1 LNSKVFFY
9 KSIGNTEDFETT
21 FEPHFTIHGFRYVEV
36 SGYPG
41 EPKMT
46 DIAGRVAH
54 SDTPI
59 NGHFESSHPMVNQL
73 AKNIVWGQRG
83 NFISVPTGCSQ
94 RDERTGWMGDA
105 GFFAHTS
112 VYNADVAAFYT
123 KWMRDV
129 REAQSTSGGFSD
141 VSPRIIDNSDGAP
154 AWGDA
159 GVIIPYI
166 VWRMYGDLQ
175 IIEDNY
181 KAMTKWIDYI
191 ESQNSDLIWRKR
203 VNNNFGDWL
212 EINAKTPKDVLSTAY
227 FAYDAL
233 MLSKMAKAI
242 NKTSDSEKYLSLHAK
257 ISDAFMKAFVNKTDA
272 KISGDTQT
280 VYLLALAFEMLPKPL
295 RALAANHLVDNIK
308 VHGWHLTTGFVGL
321 IRIMQ

>member
-1 LNSKVFFY
+1 
-9 KSIGNTEDFETT
+9 
-21 FEPHFTIHGFRYVEV
+21 
-36 SGYPG
+36 
-41 EPKMT
+41 
-46 DIAGRVAH
+46 
-54 SDTPI
+54 
-59 NGHFESSHPMVNQL
+59 MVNQL

-83 NFISVPTGCSQ
+83 NFISIPTDCPQ
-94 RDERTGWMGDA
+94 RDERRGWMGDA
-105 GFFAHTS
+105 QIFAHTA
-112 VYNADVAAFYT
+112 VYNADVAPFYT

-141 VSPRIIDNSDGAP
+141 VSPRLEKTKDGSP

-159 GVIIPYI
+159 GVIIPYT

-191 ESQNSDLIWRKR
+191 ESDNPDLIWRKR
-203 VNNNFGDWL
+203 VNSDYGDWL
-212 EINAKTPKDVLSTAY
+212 QIDANTSKDVLSTAY

-233 MLSKMAKAI
+233 LLSKMANAI

-257 ISDAFMKAFVNKTDA
+257 ISDAFMKTFVNETDA
-272 KISGDTQT
+272 KILGDTQT

-295 RALAANHLVDNIK
+295 RALAANHLVGNIK
-308 VHGWHLTTGFVGL
+308 AHNWHLTTGFVGL
-321 IRIMQ
+321 IRIMQKTLNAVNSFN